1 MAIPDKDK
9 MMRPIL
15 EIVSERGVVDGL
27 GFLEESLKKYFP
39 EMSEDEWEKTLLTGK
54 GYKQRTFYVRLR
66 YAINEL
72 KSAGFMETPSRA
84 RYKILH
90 PALVALESKAEINR
104 NYLRA
109 HSLEYNEYIESK
121 SKGVSEKNAE
131 QEISKE
137 ADKEISE
144 EDAVLKKYRKTPP
157 KECEEIF
164 GRLAQVI
171 FKPEHGVFP
180 RGGPRDG
187 GIDLEI
193 HRYPMNIDRIFVQ
206 VKRYKE
212 GNTVGPDAI
221 KTFKTSIELEGGVG
235 SRGIFV
241 NASTFTS
248 GAWDVLNKYTDI
260 TPIDGDRL
268 ASLLIEHRIDW

>member
-39 EMSEDEWEKTLLTGK
+39 DMTEDEWENTRLKGK
-54 GYKQRTFYVRLR
+54 GYNQRQFYVRLR

-84 RYKILH
+84 RYKIL
-90 PALVALESKAEINR
+90 PIALDALKDDAEINR

-109 HSLEYNEYIESK
+109 HSPEYNEYIETRGRAVSA
-121 SKGVSEKNAE
+121 KGVAE
-131 QEISKE
+131 YTLEEVEQDTSQ
-137 ADKEISE
+137 
-144 EDAVLKKYRKTPP
+144 EDAVLSKYRETHHT
-157 KECEEIF
+157 ECEKIF
-164 GRLAQVI
+164 GRLAEVM
-171 FKPEHGVFP
+171 FKPEHGVIH
-180 RGGPRDG
+180 RGGTGDK

-221 KTFKTSIELEGGVG
+221 KTFKSSIELEGGMG

-241 NASTFTS
+241 NASTFTT
-248 GAWDVLNKYTDI
+248 GAWDALNRYPDI
-260 TPIDGDRL
+260 TPIDGNHL